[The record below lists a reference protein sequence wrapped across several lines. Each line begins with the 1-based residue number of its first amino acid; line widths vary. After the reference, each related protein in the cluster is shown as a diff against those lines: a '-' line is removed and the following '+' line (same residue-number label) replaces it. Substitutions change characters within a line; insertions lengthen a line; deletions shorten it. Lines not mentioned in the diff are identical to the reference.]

1 MTPFMKNRRNIR
13 ILGALRLSVTSV
25 LAIILAG
32 LLAYFVE
39 NIASSLLPDHTSAW
53 DYLWAAAIVGGLIYL
68 MFWFAHDRI
77 ARQVTATAQICDAGE
92 IKDRPYLICG
102 ISPASSRKDN
112 DGNLMGP
119 MIMDLASFT
128 RDLETACAD
137 KESPLTNWQQ
147 NLRVLKAMSEV
158 RHLYVLR
165 PDVDQFDRF
174 EKILRHF
181 FDDERLSI
189 KLVTDNQ
196 GSTTFKR
203 NFKEDV
209 EPDYEDFRYVTMGI
223 DRGLEMIAKD
233 HKISIEEAEA
243 GTVIDVT
250 AGLKTF
256 SIAAAITSLNR
267 NLLFVYAGT
276 HENTGRVLGYDVSIR
291 LLGEKPL

>member
-1 MTPFMKNRRNIR
+1 MKNRRNIR
-13 ILGALRLSVTSV
+13 FRGALRLSATSI

-32 LLAYFVE
+32 LLVYFVE
-39 NIASSLLPDHTSAW
+39 KIASNLLPDKFSTW
-53 DYLWAAAIVGGLIYL
+53 DYLWAAAFMGGFIYV
-68 MFWFAHDRI
+68 MFLFAHDRI

-102 ISPASSRKDN
+102 ISPASSRKDEK
-112 DGNLMGP
+112 GNLLDP
-119 MIMDLASFT
+119 MRMDLASFT
-128 RDLETACAD
+128 RDLEVACAD

-147 NLRVLKAMSEV
+147 NLRVLKTMPEV

-174 EKILRHF
+174 KDILRHF
-181 FDDERLSI
+181 FDAERLS
-189 KLVTDNQ
+189 VTLITNDQ
-196 GSTTFKR
+196 GGTTFRR

-209 EPDYEDFRYVTMGI
+209 EPDYDDFRYVTMGI
-223 DRGLEMIAKD
+223 DRGLQMIAKD
-233 HKISIEEAEA
+233 RKIKIEEAEA

-267 NLLFVYAGT
+267 NLFFVYAGT
-276 HENTGRVLGYDVSIR
+276 HKNAGRVLGYDVSIR
-291 LLGEKPL
+291 LFGDKPL